1 MTQLTL
7 DRTVAYFRA
16 RRQLTI
22 WIGIGLLAFLVR
34 IVFVS
39 QFAPDREWS
48 DAAIYDSIAQNLLAG
63 NGYSTDGITPTRDRP
78 PTYPFFLA
86 VIYAIVGRS
95 LIAVVVIQALLSAFT
110 VAMVAWLATQVFDR
124 RAGFCAAFLIAV
136 YPAFVYYDTRILR
149 EGPTTFLLVA
159 TIFSAWRSRS
169 GRRFDYGVTG
179 GLIGIISLCRPET
192 LVLLVPAILIT
203 SVDRFSLT
211 RLFRPTIWMFLAV
224 LALWTP
230 WTVRNQQTFGSWS
243 PVKAGIVSTIWYG
256 SRWAETG
263 GDEQTSES
271 RASLKGEFFDKI
283 EGATDAEF
291 EDRFK
296 KELSADLFSRP
307 LWFVQMVGK
316 KAVMYWKDAN
326 GVKKTLPRIH
336 PMLPAILNT
345 GYYTLLILAIVS
357 SVAFRRHNRV
367 RALVAAIVIYAGT
380 YALLHVRNRYRVPLL
395 PVVFILSCGGFWYLY
410 DNLVQ
415 RFHALKDPLGK
426 THV

>member
-1 MTQLTL
+1 
-7 DRTVAYFRA
+7 
-16 RRQLTI
+16 
-22 WIGIGLLAFLVR
+22 
-34 IVFVS
+34 
-39 QFAPDREWS
+39 
-48 DAAIYDSIAQNLLAG
+48 
-63 NGYSTDGITPTRDRP
+63 
-78 PTYPFFLA
+78 
-86 VIYAIVGRS
+86 
-95 LIAVVVIQALLSAFT
+95 
-110 VAMVAWLATQVFDR
+110 MVAWLATQVFDR

-345 GYYTLLILAIVS
+345 GYYTLLILAIVP